1 MTPLRLAFVP
11 LLDAAPAIIA
21 REMGFAGE
29 EGIALDLTRAPS
41 WSSVRDMLAFGQV
54 EAAHMLSPVPVA
66 MALGI
71 GGVASPISALMVMSL
86 NGTVIGVGNALAQK
100 LKDAGHGFDFDD
112 ATAAGNA
119 LVAASKGA
127 RLRIGVPF
135 PFSMHA
141 ELLYVWL
148 SASGLVA
155 PQMAEI
161 RTVPPPMMADALA
174 AGDIDAFCV
183 GEPWGSLAVE
193 NGASSLLLP
202 GRSIWTAAPEKVL
215 AVRSQWAADE
225 PVLAARLMKALY
237 KAARWLSE
245 DGSHT
250 ALAEILSRPEYLNLP
265 PDIID
270 RGLTGR
276 IVINARGDT
285 RACPGFINFF
295 AGAATFPWRSQAAWI
310 GTQLARRLGM
320 DAREAITTS
329 RTVFRSDLYRD
340 NLRDIGAILP
350 GASEKLEGGIIAD
363 MPVASQ
369 TGRLFLPENRFFDGS
384 IFDPSQI

>member
-11 LLDAAPAIIA
+11 LLDAAPVIVAL
-21 REMGFAGE
+21 EMGFAGE
-29 EGIALDLTRAPS
+29 EGLALDLTRAPS

-54 EAAHMLSPVPVA
+54 EAAHMLSPAPVA
-66 MALGI
+66 MALGL
-71 GGVASPISALMVMSL
+71 GGVASPISALMVLSL
-86 NGTVIGVGNALAQK
+86 NGTTIGVGNALAQK
-100 LKDAGHGFDFDD
+100 LKDASHRFDFAD
-112 ATAAGNA
+112 ASAAGTA
-119 LVAASKGA
+119 LVAASQSE

-148 SASGLVA
+148 SASGLIA

-193 NGASSLLLP
+193 NGAGVLLLP

-237 KAARWLSE
+237 KAARWLGE
-245 DGSHT
+245 DGSRT
-250 ALAEILSRPEYLNLP
+250 ALAEILSRPDYLNLP
-265 PDIID
+265 TEIID
-270 RGLTGR
+270 RGLTGHL
-276 IVINARGDT
+276 VINARGDS
-285 RACPGFINFF
+285 RSCPGFVNFF
-295 AGAATFPWRSQAAWI
+295 AAPPPSPGVPRPHGSARSSPAASALMPAKPPQPRGPSS
-310 GTQLARRLGM
+310 ARIFT
-320 DAREAITTS
+320 ETT
-329 RTVFRSDLYRD
+329 
-340 NLRDIGAILP
+340 
-350 GASEKLEGGIIAD
+350 
-363 MPVASQ
+363 
-369 TGRLFLPENRFFDGS
+369 
-384 IFDPSQI
+384 